1 MESLAAGRMDDPLD
15 SSAKIA
21 DVFRSRI
28 RRLNWLRSD
37 PSRNASLKQ
46 YYRSHIADFISDWGA
61 TYVPFNAAKKLPVSI
76 PFILDK
82 KQREWVD
89 FTYENWRD
97 GEYGGTEKSRDV
109 GLSWLMVAFSIALC
123 VLEENI
129 TIGWGSFSE
138 IKVDRSG
145 DMGSLF
151 EKGRFF
157 VDSLPPEFRSGY
169 DRETCSIKMIL
180 TFPATK
186 GSIIGEIGDKI
197 GRGGR
202 TAIYFV
208 DEAAHLEH
216 DLVVDAALS
225 KNTPCRQDISSV
237 KGMTNSFAT
246 RMHDGVSRKFTYH
259 WRENPRFTEADYDK
273 FRKQWGPVITAQELD
288 IDYLASVEGVII
300 PQAHVQAMIDAH
312 VKLRIEPSGVLS
324 GALDVA
330 DEGKDVNAFAARHG
344 PLVTHCSSW
353 RGKGSFLHETTDR
366 AYLLC
371 DTLQLEGFNYDAD
384 GMGSG
389 VRSDVDRIEA
399 RRKAERMKKLRV
411 LPYRGSGEVFQAEQK
426 VKGTDRT
433 AKDMYQNLK
442 AQSWGELAR
451 RAAETARAVLEGG
464 PYDPDLIISLD
475 SKIPELSKLCMELSQ
490 AQWKISGNGKLM
502 VDKTP
507 DGSASPNLADAIVML
522 FAPKPRPM
530 KISDAAL
537 DPENW

>member
-1 MESLAAGRMDDPLD
+1 MGPLD
-15 SSAKIA
+15 TSAKIA

-28 RRLNWLRSD
+28 RRLNWLRAD
-37 PSRNASLKQ
+37 PKRIAALKR

-61 TYVPFNAAKKLPVSI
+61 TYVPFNAAKDLPVEV
-76 PFILDK
+76 PFVLDP
-82 KQREWVD
+82 KQREWVAW
-89 FTYENWRD
+89 TYKNWRD
-97 GEYGGTEKSRDV
+97 GKYGGTEKSRDV
-109 GLSWLMVAFSIALC
+109 GLSWLMVAFSVSLC
-123 VLEENI
+123 VLEKNI
-129 TIGWGSFSE
+129 AIGWGSFSE
-138 IKVDRSG
+138 IKVDRRG
-145 DMGSLF
+145 DMGSCF

-157 VDSLPPEFRSGY
+157 IDSLPREFGAGY
-169 DRETCSIKMIL
+169 DRDTCTTKMTIS
-180 TFPATK
+180 FPDSQ

-216 DLVVDAALS
+216 DLIVDAALS

-237 KGMTNSFAT
+237 FGMTNSFAQ

-259 WRENPRFTEADYDK
+259 WRDNPRFTQADYDEY
-273 FRKQWGPVITAQELD
+273 RKQWGPVITAQEMD

-300 PQAHVQAMIDAH
+300 PQVHVQAMIDAH
-312 VKLRIEPSGVLS
+312 TKLKIEPSGVRR

-330 DEGKDVNAFAARHG
+330 DEGKDANAFAARYG
-344 PLVTHCSSW
+344 LLVNHCSSW
-353 RGKGSFLHETTDR
+353 RGKGSFLHETTDK
-366 AYLLC
+366 ACLFC
-371 DTLQLEGFNYDAD
+371 DTLSLEGFDYDAD
-384 GMGSG
+384 GMGAG
-389 VRSDVDRIEA
+389 VRSDMNRIEE
-399 RRKAERMKKLRV
+399 RRKAERLKKLKV
-411 LPYRGSGEVFQAEQK
+411 APYRGSGEVFEAERK

-433 AKDMYQNLK
+433 VKDMYQNLK

-475 SKIPELSKLCMELSQ
+475 SKIPELNKLCIELSQ
-490 AQWKISGNGKLM
+490 ARWKISANGKLM

-522 FAPKPRPM
+522 FSPKPRPM
-530 KISDAAL
+530 NISDTAL
-537 DPENW
+537 DPESWQ